1 MQRSIFRKVALERLS
16 SPEQLDQLM
25 RVTNRRGWLA
35 LTGFG
40 ALLATGVLWGIFGS
54 VSSKLV
60 GQGLLMR
67 QGGLKTVVANYSGEL
82 TEFQVGVGDV
92 IDRGEVVASLFQP
105 NQGAATQ
112 LRYVASPYA
121 GRVVEIM
128 LDQGSFAQQGTRLL
142 NLEPLDAPLE
152 AIVYVSSA
160 DGKRVQPDM
169 EVEIS
174 PATVRPEEFGYIRGR
189 VRSVSAF
196 PMTREGMAR
205 ALGTPDLATQFS
217 AAGQPYEI
225 VVRLE
230 PAPTSYSGYRWS
242 SRGPDVTIETG
253 TMCSAKIVVEKQR
266 PLALVIPRIKKQ
278 LGLY

>member
-25 RVTNRRGWLA
+25 RVTQRRGWLA
-35 LTGFG
+35 LMGFG
-40 ALLATGVLWGIFGS
+40 ALLATGVLWGVFGS

-128 LDQGSFAQQGTRLL
+128 LDQGSFVQEGTRLL

-160 DGKRVQPDM
+160 DGKRVQADM
-169 EVEIS
+169 DVEIS

-189 VRSVSAF
+189 VQSVSTF
-196 PMTREGMAR
+196 PVTREGMAR
-205 ALGTPDLATQFS
+205 VMGAPDLAAQFS
-217 AAGQPYEI
+217 AGGQPYEI

-230 PAPTSYSGYRWS
+230 SDPTSYSGYRWS

-253 TMCSAKIVVEKQR
+253 TMCTAKIVVEKQR